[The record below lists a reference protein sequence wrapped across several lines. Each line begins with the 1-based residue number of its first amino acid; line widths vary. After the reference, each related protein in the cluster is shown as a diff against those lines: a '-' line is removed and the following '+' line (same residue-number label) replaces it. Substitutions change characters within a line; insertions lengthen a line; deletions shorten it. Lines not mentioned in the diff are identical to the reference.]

1 MESCS
6 PEGATRHE
14 ALIASM
20 TGGMTRSVPAF
31 AGSERFHSDGR
42 PKGAFRESL
51 RRIPDGRNA
60 LTVTGSVL
68 FPVVVVVAAVAVS
81 HPVGWVVAF
90 LLMSVAQNRL
100 FILHHEAAHRVLFSD
115 RRVND
120 LVGINL
126 IGWLTFGTGG
136 HGYRIGHINHHRDE
150 FGPKE
155 PDFLLYSQYPITAA
169 SMGRKHRRDLTGVS
183 AYRIVRPRFQ
193 RLGEVRH
200 RRLTYRF
207 LAGQA
212 LVLGAFWAS
221 GHPWLYL
228 LLWVLPWATL
238 YQGLNRL
245 RAIAEHGGMTRS
257 NDRRRT
263 THHVRQRP
271 LARALM
277 VPFGVGYHL
286 AHHADMT
293 VPYRNLPQLH
303 AALAEDGYVGNLEW
317 PTYRALWRALRSRDA
332 GDSADLTAT

>member
-1 MESCS
+1 
-6 PEGATRHE
+6 
-14 ALIASM
+14 M
-20 TGGMTRSVPAF
+20 TGGMTCSVPAF
-31 AGSERFHSDGR
+31 AGSERFHPDGR
-42 PKGAFRESL
+42 PKGDFRESL

-60 LTVTGSVL
+60 LTVAGAVL
-68 FPVVVVVAAVAVS
+68 FPVVVVTAAVAVS

-155 PDFLLYSQYPITAA
+155 PDFLLYSQYPISAA
-169 SMGRKHRRDLTGVS
+169 SMRRKHRRDLTGVS
-183 AYRIVRPRFQ
+183 AFRIVRPRFQ
-193 RLGEVRH
+193 RLGETRH

-212 LVLGAFWAS
+212 LVFGVFWAA
-221 GHPWLYL
+221 GYPWLYP

-238 YQGLNRL
+238 YQGLNRI

-257 NDRRRT
+257 PDRRST
-263 THHVRQRP
+263 THHVHQS
-271 LARALM
+271 LVARMVM

-293 VPYRNLPQLH
+293 VPYRNLPRLH
-303 AALAEDGYVGNLEW
+303 DALVADGYVGDLEW
-317 PTYRALWRALRSRDA
+317 PTYRSLWRALRA
-332 GDSADLTAT
+332 G